1 MSEWQLVM
9 VATTNFKPDGV
20 QRGLIGEV
28 IKRFEQKG
36 FKLVGL
42 RMLNVERSL
51 AEKHYAD
58 LSSRPFFG
66 SLVDYIVS
74 GPVVAMVWEGRNV
87 VLTGRKI
94 IGATNP
100 AASEPGTI
108 RGDYAIEVG
117 RNVIHGSDSVENAQK
132 EIALCSR
139 SARRLHSGTPGR
151 TDTRCRHCVRSRAHK
166 DVMSGV
172 QQRMQLLDGLKDAVS
187 SQDFARAAQ
196 MKRQLDELEAEDP
209 ILRLRKELKAAI
221 EQEQY
226 KECTQVQVQAE
237 GAQVQVQV
245 QVQAEGSQVQ
255 EAARLRTQL
264 CELEAAGDVQP
275 ELSSLLTTSD
285 TTTHGIRICV
295 RSYFLPAHSLPHK
308 DQWFF
313 GYDVEMTNNSSQVVQ
328 LRHRHWVITD
338 EKGETEEVRGP
349 GVVGKQPVLL
359 PRRSFT
365 YSSHCHLRTS
375 QGSMAGTFSFAMLN
389 ETDGMFSDPSLAV
402 TVGRFKLSA
411 DGGAAL

>member
-1 MSEWQLVM
+1 
-9 VATTNFKPDGV
+9 
-20 QRGLIGEV
+20 
-28 IKRFEQKG
+28 
-36 FKLVGL
+36 
-42 RMLNVERSL
+42 MLQHFS
-51 AEKHYAD
+51 
-58 LSSRPFFG
+58 
-66 SLVDYIVS
+66 
-74 GPVVAMVWEGRNV
+74 
-87 VLTGRKI
+87 
-94 IGATNP
+94 
-100 AASEPGTI
+100 
-108 RGDYAIEVG
+108 
-117 RNVIHGSDSVENAQK
+117 
-132 EIALCSR
+132 SR

-151 TDTRCRHCVRSRAHK
+151 TDTRCRRCVRSRAHK

-226 KECTQVQVQAE
+226 KE
-237 GAQVQVQV
+237 
-245 QVQAEGSQVQ
+245 
-255 EAARLRTQL
+255 AARLRTQL

-275 ELSSLLTTSD
+275 ELASLLTTSD